1 MVHFTNLDPQV
12 NSTRPQ
18 LNAAQFYS
26 KNNTGIK
33 KNILQ
38 VNTNLYNT
46 DPWHAKRKKTEQR
59 NNRPQF
65 NAAQS
70 CRDNIPIP
78 MVNSGKRK
86 ISCR

>member
-46 DPWHAKRKKTEQR
+46 DPWHAKRKKLNKEITAHSLMQHKVAEIIY
-59 NNRPQF
+59 P
-65 NAAQS
+65 S
-70 CRDNIPIP
+70 LW
-78 MVNSGKRK
+78 
-86 ISCR
+86 